1 MVTPPDVRSHGF
13 ERPLD
18 AHQLSSWYF
27 LALVVVSFFVLYTP
41 VEVGAEGIT
50 VDCIYAILVCT
61 TFYAGVM
68 SMGID
73 PSDDGA
79 LKARKAAAAGLPD
92 AEPPPP
98 DATNHCGLCDA
109 FVLKRSKHC
118 RRCNKCVDTFDHHC
132 PWLNTC
138 VGRKNYPHFIGL
150 LCSVFALTT
159 VHISAFVHSGVR
171 QIWVQSQR
179 DQLADVYGGLSSLAY
194 GIILIVL
201 GVLIAPAM
209 MLVFQLLSFHL
220 GLIRRGMTTYEF
232 IMAQRKKEKEWA
244 FATGPE
250 TRQHKLIKWINRN
263 APCIAVCLVCD
274 EPPTAASTKPQRVP
288 SWDLLRQQ
296 LCFRASKP
304 AQVQSKPCT
313 ECIPIVDHVKCRAR
327 RQKRLRTLQR
337 RILSVARTPGK
348 LSDRPLR
355 LSCEMLLLHLQPQ
368 LLQQLSQHQWL
379 EPMHSLVQKP
389 SSRRCRPRDAR
400 LMRVLYKTN
409 STQTPET

>member
-1 MVTPPDVRSHGF
+1 VGISGRNSGKHFPFPLRPPLLHREFHISG
-13 ERPLD
+13 
-18 AHQLSSWYF
+18 
-27 LALVVVSFFVLYTP
+27 
-41 VEVGAEGIT
+41 
-50 VDCIYAILVCT
+50 
-61 TFYAGVM
+61 
-68 SMGID
+68 
-73 PSDDGA
+73 
-79 LKARKAAAAGLPD
+79 
-92 AEPPPP
+92 
-98 DATNHCGLCDA
+98 
-109 FVLKRSKHC
+109 

-194 GIILIVL
+194 GIILIIL

-337 RILSVARTPGK
+337 RILSVARTPGEHPRLLCLVHSLVRLANTFPPYDLAHPAGK

-389 SSRRCRPRDAR
+389 RSRRCRPRDAR

>member
-1 MVTPPDVRSHGF
+1 M
-13 ERPLD
+13 
-18 AHQLSSWYF
+18 
-27 LALVVVSFFVLYTP
+27 
-41 VEVGAEGIT
+41 
-50 VDCIYAILVCT
+50 
-61 TFYAGVM
+61 
-68 SMGID
+68 
-73 PSDDGA
+73 
-79 LKARKAAAAGLPD
+79 
-92 AEPPPP
+92 
-98 DATNHCGLCDA
+98 
-109 FVLKRSKHC
+109 
-118 RRCNKCVDTFDHHC
+118 DTFDHHC

-171 QIWVQSQR
+171 QLWVQSQR

-274 EPPTAASTKPQRVP
+274 EPPTAASTARTRHQRVP
-288 SWDLLRQQ
+288 PWDLLRQQ

-313 ECIPIVDHVKCRAR
+313 ACIPMVDHVNCRAR
-327 RQKRLRTLQR
+327 RLKRLRALQR
-337 RILSVARTPGK
+337 RILSVARLPSEHPRPRCLAHTLLRLADAFPLFDLARPAGK

-355 LSCEMLLLHLQPQ
+355 FSCVMLLLHLQLQ
-368 LLQQLSQHQWL
+368 LRQQMSQHQWL
-379 EPMHSLVQKP
+379 EPMNPLVLKP
-389 SSRRCRPRDAR
+389 SSRLSSRRYRPRVAR
-400 LMRVLYKTN
+400 LMRVLYKSN
-409 STQTPET
+409 STQTRET